1 MDEIIQENEALKQRL
16 KELTAE
22 AAANEAILKR
32 TQARELTLLRADSLA
47 QLLRAMVDGL
57 RESYSLDAVS
67 VVLLDPQHE
76 IRHLLVAGG
85 ERPEEFKQIF
95 FVDSLISLAP
105 QLAALHKPW
114 LGPFVG
120 ADHHLLFP
128 GASNLKS
135 AALVPLPRKD
145 LATGALCFG
154 SRDPTR
160 FTRHHGTEFLAHLG
174 AVAAVCIENAVNRAR
189 LLRAGITDFLTGWH
203 NRRYL
208 QQRLKEELARAQR
221 RAGTIACLM
230 IDIDRFKSIN
240 DGYGHLAG
248 DNALRE
254 IAHRVES
261 QIRSMDTAARFGG
274 DELAILLPDA
284 SAAEAAKLAE
294 RIREVIAGVAVLAHG
309 ANRAHL
315 DSVGRGRRRISR
327 EARNGL
333 EGRRRSAA
341 CRCRCGPVQSQGAG
355 PQSRASG
362 RRLELAARLFARCA
376 DAGAVCGNS
385 QAAGRL
391 IWNNWRHVVQSTP
404 TTPSTGT
411 ASERT

>member
-1 MDEIIQENEALKQRL
+1 MADMDDLAHENEELKKRL

-22 AAANEAILKR
+22 AANNESILKR
-32 TQARELTLLRADSLA
+32 TQARELTLLGADSLT

-57 RESYSLDAVS
+57 RESYSLDSVS

-76 IRHLLVAGG
+76 VRHLLLAGG
-85 ERPEEFKQIF
+85 DRPEEFKQIF
-95 FVDSLISLAP
+95 FVDSLVGLAP

-128 GASNLKS
+128 GTPNLKS
-135 AALVPLPRKD
+135 AALVPLTRKD
-145 LATGALCFG
+145 RATGALCFG
-154 SRDPTR
+154 SREPTR
-160 FTRHHGTEFLAHLG
+160 FTRHHGTDFLAHLG

-221 RAGTIACLM
+221 RGGVIACLM

-248 DNALRE
+248 DNALKE

-274 DELAILLPDA
+274 DELAILLPEA
-284 SAAEAAKLAE
+284 GAAEAAKLAE
-294 RIREVIAGVAVLAHG
+294 RIREVIAAEPFALTAQIERSLTVSVGVASIAP
-309 ANRAHL
+309 
-315 DSVGRGRRRISR
+315 GRD
-327 EARNGL
+327 EADL
-333 EGRRRSAA
+333 KAVA
-341 CRCRCGPVQSQGAG
+341 D
-355 PQSRASG
+355 
-362 RRLELAARLFARCA
+362 RLLA
-376 DAGAVCGNS
+376 DAD
-385 QAAGRL
+385 AALYRAKALGR
-391 IWNNWRHVVQSTP
+391 NRVQMGS
-404 TTPSTGT
+404 G
-411 ASERT
+411 

>member
-1 MDEIIQENEALKQRL
+1 MNDVIQENEDLKKRL
-16 KELTAE
+16 IEMTAE
-22 AAANEAILKR
+22 AANNESIMKR
-32 TQARELTLLRADSLA
+32 TQARELTLLRADTLA

-57 RESYSLDAVS
+57 RESYSLDDVS

-85 ERPEEFKQIF
+85 DRPEEFKHIF

-105 QLAALHKPW
+105 QLAVLHKPW

-128 GASNLKS
+128 GIVNLKS
-135 AALVPLPRKD
+135 VALLPLPRKD

-160 FTRHHGTEFLAHLG
+160 FTRHHGTDFLAHLG

-189 LLRAGITDFLTGWH
+189 LMRAGITDFLTGWH

-221 RAGTIACLM
+221 RDSTIACLM
-230 IDIDRFKSIN
+230 IDIDRFKGIN

-248 DNALRE
+248 DNALKE

-274 DELAILLPDA
+274 DELAILLPEA

-294 RIREVIAGVAVLAHG
+294 RIREAIAAAPFALTPQVERTLTVSVGVAAVCP
-309 ANRAHL
+309 
-315 DSVGRGRRRISR
+315 GRHD
-327 EARNGL
+327 ADL
-333 EGRRRSAA
+333 KAVA
-341 CRCRCGPVQSQGAG
+341 D
-355 PQSRASG
+355 
-362 RRLELAARLFARCA
+362 RLLA
-376 DAGAVCGNS
+376 DAD
-385 QAAGRL
+385 AALYRAKALGR
-391 IWNNWRHVVQSTP
+391 NRVQMA
-404 TTPSTGT
+404 
-411 ASERT
+411 AS

>member
-1 MDEIIQENEALKQRL
+1 MDDINQENEALKRRL
-16 KELTAE
+16 QELTAE
-22 AAANEAILKR
+22 AANNENILKR

-67 VVLLDPQHE
+67 VELLDPQHE

-85 ERPEEFKQIF
+85 DRPEEFKQIF

-114 LGPFVG
+114 LGPYVG

-128 GASNLKS
+128 GIVNLKS
-135 AALVPLPRKD
+135 VALLPLPRKD

-160 FTRHHGTEFLAHLG
+160 FTRHHGTDFLAHLG

-189 LLRAGITDFLTGWH
+189 LMRAGITDFLTGWH

-221 RAGTIACLM
+221 GNGTIACLM

-248 DNALRE
+248 DNALKE

-284 SAAEAAKLAE
+284 SATEAAKLAE
-294 RIREVIAGVAVLAHG
+294 RIREVIAAAPFALTAQIERTLTVSVGVAAVCPGRHDADLKAVADRLLADADAALYRAKALG
-309 ANRAHL
+309 RNR
-315 DSVGRGRRRISR
+315 
-327 EARNGL
+327 
-333 EGRRRSAA
+333 
-341 CRCRCGPVQSQGAG
+341 VQMGAG
-355 PQSRASG
+355 
-362 RRLELAARLFARCA
+362 
-376 DAGAVCGNS
+376 
-385 QAAGRL
+385 
-391 IWNNWRHVVQSTP
+391 
-404 TTPSTGT
+404 
-411 ASERT
+411 

>member
-1 MDEIIQENEALKQRL
+1 MDDINQENEALKKRL
-16 KELTAE
+16 QELTAE
-22 AAANEAILKR
+22 AVNNETILKR

-76 IRHLLVAGG
+76 IRQLLVAGG
-85 ERPEEFKQIF
+85 DRPEEFKQIF

-105 QLAALHKPW
+105 QLAALHRPW
-114 LGPFVG
+114 LGPYAG

-128 GASNLKS
+128 GTLNLKS
-135 AALVPLPRKD
+135 VALLPLPRKD

-160 FTRHHGTEFLAHLG
+160 FTRHHGTDFLAHLG

-189 LLRAGITDFLTGWH
+189 LMRAGITDFLTGWH

-221 RAGTIACLM
+221 GDGSIACLM

-248 DNALRE
+248 DNALKE

-274 DELAILLPDA
+274 DELAILLPEA
-284 SAAEAAKLAE
+284 SAADAAKLAE
-294 RIREVIAGVAVLAHG
+294 RIREVIAAAPFLLTAQIERTLTVSVGVAAVRPGRHDVDLKAVADRLLADADAALYRAKALG
-309 ANRAHL
+309 RNR
-315 DSVGRGRRRISR
+315 
-327 EARNGL
+327 
-333 EGRRRSAA
+333 
-341 CRCRCGPVQSQGAG
+341 VQTGAG
-355 PQSRASG
+355 
-362 RRLELAARLFARCA
+362 
-376 DAGAVCGNS
+376 
-385 QAAGRL
+385 
-391 IWNNWRHVVQSTP
+391 
-404 TTPSTGT
+404 
-411 ASERT
+411 

>member
-1 MDEIIQENEALKQRL
+1 MDDANQEIEALKRRL
-16 KELTAE
+16 AELTAE
-22 AAANEAILKR
+22 AANNESILKR
-32 TQARELTLLRADSLA
+32 TQARELSLLRADTLA
-47 QLLRAMVDGL
+47 QLLHAMVDGL
-57 RESYSLDAVS
+57 RESYMLDAVS

-85 ERPEEFKQIF
+85 DRPEEFKQIF
-95 FVDSLISLAP
+95 FVDSLVSLAP

-128 GASNLKS
+128 NNTGLRS

-145 LATGALCFG
+145 VSTGALCFG
-154 SRDPTR
+154 SRDAAR
-160 FTRHHGTEFLAHLG
+160 FTRHHGTDFLAHLG

-230 IDIDRFKSIN
+230 IDIDKFKGIN

-248 DNALRE
+248 DIALKE
-254 IAHRVES
+254 IAQRVES

-274 DELAILLPDA
+274 DELAILLPDS
-284 SAAEAAKLAE
+284 SATEAAKLAE
-294 RIREVIAGVAVLAHG
+294 RIREAIAALPFALTAQVQRTLTVSVGVAAVSPARHESDLKAVADRLLADADAALYRAKALG
-309 ANRAHL
+309 RNR
-315 DSVGRGRRRISR
+315 
-327 EARNGL
+327 
-333 EGRRRSAA
+333 
-341 CRCRCGPVQSQGAG
+341 VQVGAG
-355 PQSRASG
+355 
-362 RRLELAARLFARCA
+362 
-376 DAGAVCGNS
+376 
-385 QAAGRL
+385 
-391 IWNNWRHVVQSTP
+391 
-404 TTPSTGT
+404 
-411 ASERT
+411 